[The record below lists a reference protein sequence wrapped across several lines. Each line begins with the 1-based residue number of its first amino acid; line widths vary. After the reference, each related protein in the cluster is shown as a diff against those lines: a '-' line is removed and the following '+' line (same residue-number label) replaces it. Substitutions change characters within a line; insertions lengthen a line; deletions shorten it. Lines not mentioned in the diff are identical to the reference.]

1 MIDKLK
7 HIVFSL
13 LLVFVFYLALV
24 DLENYILKH
33 ISSYSTNECLFAG
46 IKGTDELKHKI
57 NEFYRQNRRKS
68 MDSTILFKGSSSR
81 TTITQQIFL
90 KNGHLYL
97 YVDGVMKNKTSRNK
111 RKRVSIGR

>member
-1 MIDKLK
+1 
-7 HIVFSL
+7 
-13 LLVFVFYLALV
+13 
-24 DLENYILKH
+24 
-33 ISSYSTNECLFAG
+33 
-46 IKGTDELKHKI
+46 
-57 NEFYRQNRRKS
+57 